1 MLNFYDSFVNEVLT
15 SVNYQRADACKVP
28 KDHPSEI
35 SEQHWVFEMLRQRI
49 GKMLTFYDISVMR
62 RFFFI

>member
-28 KDHPSEI
+28 KGHPSEI
-35 SEQHWVFEMLRQRI
+35 FEQHWVFEML
-49 GKMLTFYDISVMR
+49 
-62 RFFFI
+62 